1 LDGPQSP
8 VRLSGKKSASVSA
21 KKAAKLLAPVKPTP
35 VKRSG
40 NKRDAASALLG
51 ESPAQAGSASPT
63 ASPGAPLLMSAA
75 KRKKALASKS
85 FLLSADRGAVVVRD
99 RVVRIADCPSLD
111 AVSIYELCR
120 RWMQDDAHARPDS
133 VAVSDAAV
141 GGGAGGVAG
150 GAPGAAGRDSS
161 SSRSA
166 PRVISPVALLDALQV
181 ARARQLERIS
191 AARAKRVD
199 LQSVLESATT
209 SDAPTTAAALREFVE
224 RSKRE
229 RADFQRQLDTQTR
242 LAEALLRSRAVVDD
256 DDD

>member
-1 LDGPQSP
+1 
-8 VRLSGKKSASVSA
+8 V
-21 KKAAKLLAPVKPTP
+21 APAKPTP

-40 NKRDAASALLG
+40 NKRDASSALLG
-51 ESPAQAGSASPT
+51 ESPAHVGSASPT

-120 RWMQDDAHARPDS
+120 RWMQDDAHARPDPS
-133 VAVSDAAV
+133 DGDAAV
-141 GGGAGGVAG
+141 GGGAGGGAG
-150 GAPGAAGRDSS
+150 GGSGAAGAGGRDSS
-161 SSRSA
+161 SSRGA
-166 PRVISPVALLDALQV
+166 PRVISPAALLDALQA
-181 ARARQLERIS
+181 ARARQLVRIS

-199 LQSVLESATT
+199 LHSVLESATT
-209 SDAPTTAAALREFVE
+209 AEAPTTAAVLREFVE